1 MTTSHS
7 QPRHHQKLRAFTLI
21 ELIIVMAVIG
31 ILATMALPNLI
42 QVPRRADEAVLK
54 NNLHVI
60 RDVLDQYNAD
70 KGFYPSSIEVLVD
83 EGYFR
88 DVPIDPIMDHQEWG
102 LVYETFDEEFEPA
115 ETDLPEDGA
124 PGVID
129 IYSLSEDLALDST
142 PYAEW

>member
-1 MTTSHS
+1 MTTHHPS
-7 QPRHHQKLRAFTLI
+7 RHHRRDWRAFTLI

-31 ILATMALPNLI
+31 ILASMALPNLI

-54 NNLHVI
+54 NNLHVM

-70 KGFYPSSIEVLVD
+70 KGYYPSALDALVE

-88 DVPIDPIMDHQEWG
+88 DVPLDPITDEREWG
-102 LVYETFDEEFEPA
+102 IVYETFDDEFEPA

-129 IYSLSEDLALDST
+129 IYSLSEDLALDGSA
-142 PYAEW
+142 YAEW